1 MPNTSMPKSPGSDS
15 RRPVLL
21 LLAGAAALSWGAAS
35 AIPHEGFHP
44 LALLAALLPLQ
55 LAALLYVFRRP

>member
-1 MPNTSMPKSPGSDS
+1 MPKSPGSDS

-21 LLAGAAALSWGAAS
+21 VLAGAAALSWGAAT

-44 LALLAALLPLQ
+44 LAVMAALLPLQ
-55 LAALLYVFRRP
+55 LGALLYVFRRP

>member
-1 MPNTSMPKSPGSDS
+1 
-15 RRPVLL
+15 VLL

-35 AIPHEGFHP
+35 ALPHQGFHP

-55 LAALLYVFRRP
+55 LAALLFVFRRPG

>member
-1 MPNTSMPKSPGSDS
+1 MPKSPGSDS

-21 LLAGAAALSWGAAS
+21 LLAGAAALSWGAAT

-44 LALLAALLPLQ
+44 LAVMAALLPLQ
-55 LAALLYVFRRP
+55 LGALLYVFRRP

>member
-1 MPNTSMPKSPGSDS
+1 MPKNPGSDS

-35 AIPHEGFHP
+35 AIPHQGFHP

>member
-1 MPNTSMPKSPGSDS
+1 MRKRTGSDGNG
-15 RRPVLL
+15 PVLF

-35 AIPHEGFHP
+35 ALPHEGFHP

-55 LAALLYVFRRP
+55 LAALLFVFRRPG